1 MWLTCRMTTT
11 TEPVSSDPSG
21 LIRLLR
27 DGRLWS
33 VSELAATT
41 GVARSTVSQ
50 RLDMLSAL
58 GLVGRAEPG
67 SSTGGRPPKRVAL
80 LPDSRLVLAFDLGA
94 SHAHVGVA
102 SITRELLAHRRIT
115 IDIGAGPEPV
125 LSTVMQ
131 VADDLLERL
140 GRDRAALLAVGVGL
154 PGPVHAATGRP
165 VRPPIMPGWDDF
177 DVPGWLQER
186 SGVRAFVDNDVNLA
200 ALGEH
205 DRFGVGVDNFL
216 YVKVATGIGAGII
229 SGGMLLRGAQGIAGD
244 IGHVRVSRGA
254 GVFCSCGNE
263 GCLEAL
269 AAGPAIARTLRES
282 GIEATAAK
290 DVVALVNGGDVTA
303 IQAVRQAGRDLGE
316 VLSASI
322 SFLNP
327 SVIAIGGRMAGAGEH
342 LIAGVREVVY
352 RRAMPLATVG
362 LEIRTARSGEQAGLL
377 GATALAAEHSLSPEG
392 LEALAA
398 RQGA

>member
-1 MWLTCRMTTT
+1 MMPP
-11 TEPVSSDPSG
+11 TEPASSDPSG

-27 DGRLWS
+27 DGRQWS

-58 GLVGRAEPG
+58 GLISRAEPG

-80 LPDSRLVLAFDLGA
+80 LADARLVLAFDIGA

-102 SITRELLAHRRIT
+102 SITREILAHRRIA
-115 IDIGAGPEPV
+115 IDIAAGPDHV
-125 LSTVMQ
+125 LGQVTE
-131 VADDLLERL
+131 VADDLLDGL
-140 GRDRAALLAVGVGL
+140 GRDRSVVLATGVGL

-165 VRPPIMPGWDDF
+165 VRPPIMPGWDGY
-177 DVPGWLQER
+177 DVPGWLHSR
-186 SGVRAFVDNDVNLA
+186 DGIPAFVDNDVNLA

-244 IGHVRVSRGA
+244 IGHVRVSRGE

-269 AAGPAIARTLRES
+269 AAGPAIARSLREA
-282 GIEATAAK
+282 GIEVTSSRE
-290 DVVALVNGGDVTA
+290 VVARVDAGDVNA

-362 LEIRTARSGEQAGLL
+362 LEIRTARSGERAGLM
-377 GATALAAEHSLSPEG
+377 GATALAADHALSPAG
-392 LEALAA
+392 LLALAA
-398 RQGA
+398 RQHV

>member
-1 MWLTCRMTTT
+1 MWLTDVMRTS
-11 TEPVSSDPSG
+11 TEPVPSDPSG

-27 DGRLWS
+27 DGRQWS

-50 RLDMLSAL
+50 RLDMLSSL
-58 GLVGRAEPG
+58 GLIGRAEPG

-80 LPDSRLVLAFDLGA
+80 LPDSRLVLAFDIGA

-102 SITRELLAHRRIT
+102 SITRDVLAHRRIA
-115 IDIGAGPEPV
+115 IDVAAGPEQV
-125 LSTVMQ
+125 LSAVSD
-131 VADDLLERL
+131 VAEGLLERL
-140 GRDRAALLAVGVGL
+140 GRDSSALLAAGVGL

-165 VRPPIMPGWDDF
+165 VKPPIMPGWDDY
-177 DVPGWLQER
+177 DVPGWLRER
-186 SGVRAFVDNDVNLA
+186 SGVPAFVDNDVNLA

-269 AAGPAIARTLRES
+269 ASGPAIARSLRES
-282 GIEATAAK
+282 GIEAAAAK
-290 DVVALVNGGDVTA
+290 DVVALVNAGDVTA

-327 SVIAIGGRMAGAGEH
+327 SVIVLGGRMAGAGEH

-362 LEIRTARSGEQAGLL
+362 LEIRTARSGEQAGLI
-377 GATALAAEHSLSPEG
+377 GATALAADHALSPAG
-392 LEALAA
+392 LEALVA
-398 RQGA
+398 RKAV

>member
-1 MWLTCRMTTT
+1 MRSTTA
-11 TEPVSSDPSG
+11 PVSSDASG

-27 DGRLWS
+27 DGREWS

-50 RLDMLSAL
+50 RLDILSSL
-58 GLVGRAEPG
+58 GLIGRAEPG

-80 LPDSRLVLAFDLGA
+80 LAESRLLLAFDIGA

-102 SITRELLAHRRIT
+102 SITREILAHRRIA
-115 IDIGAGPEPV
+115 IDIAAGPDLV
-125 LSTVMQ
+125 LGTVAQ
-131 VADDLLERL
+131 VADDLLADL
-140 GRDRAALLAVGVGL
+140 GRDRSALLAIGVGL

-165 VRPPIMPGWDDF
+165 VRPPIMPGWDDY
-177 DVPGWLQER
+177 DVPGRLQDH
-186 SGVRAFVDNDVNLA
+186 GGIPAFVDNDVNLA

-205 DRFGVGVDNFL
+205 DRYGIGIDNFL

-269 AAGPAIARTLRES
+269 AAGPAIARALRES
-282 GIEATAAK
+282 GIDASTAR
-290 DVVALVNGGDVTA
+290 DVVALVDSGDVRA

-362 LEIRTARSGEQAGLL
+362 LEIRTARSGEQAGLM
-377 GATALAAEHSLSPEG
+377 GATALAADHVLSPAG
-392 LEALAA
+392 LVALAA
-398 RQGA
+398 RQST

>member
-1 MWLTCRMTTT
+1 
-11 TEPVSSDPSG
+11 
-21 LIRLLR
+21 
-27 DGRLWS
+27 
-33 VSELAATT
+33 
-41 GVARSTVSQ
+41 
-50 RLDMLSAL
+50 
-58 GLVGRAEPG
+58 
-67 SSTGGRPPKRVAL
+67 
-80 LPDSRLVLAFDLGA
+80 
-94 SHAHVGVA
+94 
-102 SITRELLAHRRIT
+102 
-115 IDIGAGPEPV
+115 
-125 LSTVMQ
+125 
-131 VADDLLERL
+131 
-140 GRDRAALLAVGVGL
+140 
-154 PGPVHAATGRP
+154 
-165 VRPPIMPGWDDF
+165 MPGWDDY
-177 DVPGWLQER
+177 DVPGWLRER
-186 SGVRAFVDNDVNLA
+186 SGVPAFVDNDVNLT

-269 AAGPAIARTLRES
+269 ASGPAIARSQRGS
-282 GIEATAAK
+282 GIEAAAAK
-290 DVVALVNGGDVTA
+290 DVVALVNAGDVTA

-327 SVIAIGGRMAGAGEH
+327 SVIVLGGRMAGAGEH

-362 LEIRTARSGEQAGLL
+362 LEIRTARSGEQAGLI
-377 GATALAAEHSLSPEG
+377 GATALAADHALSPAG
-392 LEALAA
+392 LEALVA
-398 RQGA
+398 RQAV